1 MAARGS
7 IILPDRGG
15 LRAGLSGSGRT
26 CNAGTGAGRYCTG
39 AGMSFG
45 LALLCRAVERHGR
58 VARVVVAEVAGS
70 APREVGAAML
80 VWDEGTGF
88 GQSGTIGGGALELM
102 AAEAALTRKGLT
114 RHPLGP
120 ELGQCCGGAV
130 KLLIETHVSH
140 RQVLALFGA
149 GHVAQALVPILA
161 QLPLSVRWID
171 NRESLTPNEPL
182 PANVDY
188 LCDDEPVGEIP
199 LLPAGSWVVIMTH
212 DHQLDFELAEKA
224 LKQPDLPYVGMIG
237 SQTKA
242 KRFVHRL
249 QSKGI
254 STEQLSR
261 FVTPIGLSDIPGKL
275 PVEVAVSVSAQIIQR
290 LHGVNSTE
298 APCTADTTKEAL
310 HDTQ

>member
-1 MAARGS
+1 MQNEKWQVRRWFEAIHYSEQHAEG
-7 IILPDRGG
+7 
-15 LRAGLSGSGRT
+15 
-26 CNAGTGAGRYCTG
+26 Y
-39 AGMSFG
+39 
-45 LALLCRAVERHGR
+45 ALITVLTT
-58 VARVVVAEVAGS
+58 AGS
-70 APREVGAAML
+70 TPREQ
-80 VWDEGTGF
+80 GTKMVVTADRQF
-88 GQSGTIGGGALELM
+88 DTIGGGHLEFKAIELARLAL
-102 AAEAALTRKGLT
+102 ADSVNKRQNQQAI
-114 RHPLGP
+114 HSFPLASK
-120 ELGQCCGGAV
+120 LGQCCGGAV

-212 DHQLDFELAEKA
+212 DHQLDFELAEKV
-224 LKQPDLPYVGMIG
+224 LKHPDLPYVGMIG

-254 STEQLSR
+254 SDGQLSR

-275 PVEVAVSVSAQIIQR
+275 PVEVAVSVSAQIIRR
-290 LHGVNSTE
+290 LHGVNATE
-298 APCTADTTKEAL
+298 APLTADTTKEAL

>member
-1 MAARGS
+1 MQNEKWQVRRWFEAIHCCEQTAEG
-7 IILPDRGG
+7 
-15 LRAGLSGSGRT
+15 
-26 CNAGTGAGRYCTG
+26 Y
-39 AGMSFG
+39 
-45 LALLCRAVERHGR
+45 ALVTVLTT
-58 VARVVVAEVAGS
+58 AGS
-70 APREVGAAML
+70 TPREQ
-80 VWDEGTGF
+80 GTKMVVTADRQF
-88 GQSGTIGGGALELM
+88 DTIGGGHLEFKAIELARLALADSVNM
-102 AAEAALTRKGLT
+102 RQNQQAI
-114 RHPLGP
+114 HSFPLASK
-120 ELGQCCGGAV
+120 LGQCCGGAV

-171 NRESLTPNEPL
+171 NRESLTPTEPL

-224 LKQPDLPYVGMIG
+224 LKHPDLPYVGMIG

-254 STEQLSR
+254 SDGQLSR

-275 PVEVAVSVSAQIIQR
+275 PVEVAVSVSAQIIRR
-290 LHGVNSTE
+290 LHGVNATE
-298 APCTADTTKEAL
+298 APLTADTTKEAL

>member
-1 MAARGS
+1 MQNEKWQVRRWFEAIHCCEQTAEG
-7 IILPDRGG
+7 
-15 LRAGLSGSGRT
+15 
-26 CNAGTGAGRYCTG
+26 Y
-39 AGMSFG
+39 
-45 LALLCRAVERHGR
+45 ALVTVLTT
-58 VARVVVAEVAGS
+58 AGS
-70 APREVGAAML
+70 TPREQ
-80 VWDEGTGF
+80 GTKMVVTADRQF
-88 GQSGTIGGGALELM
+88 DTIGGGHLEFKAIELARQAL
-102 AAEAALTRKGLT
+102 ADSVNQ
-114 RHPLGP
+114 RHNQQAIHSFPLASK
-120 ELGQCCGGAV
+120 LGQCCGGAV

-171 NRESLTPNEPL
+171 NRESLTPTQPL

-224 LKQPDLPYVGMIG
+224 LKHPDLPYVGMIG

-254 STEQLSR
+254 SDGQLSR

-275 PVEVAVSVSAQIIQR
+275 PVEVAVSVSAQIIRR
-290 LHGVNSTE
+290 LHGVNATE
-298 APCTADTTKEAL
+298 APLTADTTKEAL

>member
-1 MAARGS
+1 MQNEKWQVRRWFEA
-7 IILPDRGG
+7 IH
-15 LRAGLSGSGRT
+15 
-26 CNAGTGAGRYCTG
+26 YCEQHAEG
-39 AGMSFG
+39 Y
-45 LALLCRAVERHGR
+45 ALITVLTT
-58 VARVVVAEVAGS
+58 AGS
-70 APREVGAAML
+70 TPREQ
-80 VWDEGTGF
+80 GTKMVVTADRQF
-88 GQSGTIGGGALELM
+88 DTIGGGHLEFKAIELARQAL
-102 AAEAALTRKGLT
+102 ADSVNR
-114 RHPLGP
+114 RHNQQAIHSFPLASK
-120 ELGQCCGGAV
+120 LGQCCGGAV

-171 NRESLTPNEPL
+171 NRESLTPTEPL
-182 PANVDY
+182 PANVNY

-254 STEQLSR
+254 SAGQLSR

-275 PVEVAVSVSAQIIQR
+275 PVEVAVSVSAQIIQH
-290 LHGVNSTE
+290 LHGVTPSETSG
-298 APCTADTTKEAL
+298 TADITKEVL

>member
-1 MAARGS
+1 MQNEKWQVRRWFEAIHYSEQHAEG
-7 IILPDRGG
+7 
-15 LRAGLSGSGRT
+15 
-26 CNAGTGAGRYCTG
+26 Y
-39 AGMSFG
+39 
-45 LALLCRAVERHGR
+45 ALITVLTT
-58 VARVVVAEVAGS
+58 AGS
-70 APREVGAAML
+70 TPREQ
-80 VWDEGTGF
+80 GTKMVVTADRQF
-88 GQSGTIGGGALELM
+88 DTIGGGHLEFKAIELARLAL
-102 AAEAALTRKGLT
+102 ADSVNKRQNQQAI
-114 RHPLGP
+114 HSFPLASK
-120 ELGQCCGGAV
+120 LGQCCGGAV

-171 NRESLTPNEPL
+171 NRESLTPTEPL

-224 LKQPDLPYVGMIG
+224 LKHPDLPYVGMIG

-254 STEQLSR
+254 SDGQLSR

-275 PVEVAVSVSAQIIQR
+275 PVEVAVSVSAQIIRR
-290 LHGVNSTE
+290 LHGVNATE
-298 APCTADTTKEAL
+298 APLTADTTKEAL